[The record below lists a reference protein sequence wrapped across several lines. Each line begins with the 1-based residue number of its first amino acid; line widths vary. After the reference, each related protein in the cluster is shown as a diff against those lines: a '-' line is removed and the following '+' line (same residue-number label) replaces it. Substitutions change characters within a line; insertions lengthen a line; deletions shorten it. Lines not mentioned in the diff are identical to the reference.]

1 MFLESNFRK
10 VKTDD
15 YTRDR
20 MTDSKSKGYTK
31 KTTRFEEDEM
41 EISDKLMDDGSE
53 WNIGVHL
60 GFKGSLYEGGTIQ
73 V

>member
-1 MFLESNFRK
+1 MITLETEWLTLNQGVIQK
-10 VKTDD
+10 
-15 YTRDR
+15 
-20 MTDSKSKGYTK
+20 K

-60 GFKGSLYEGGTIQ
+60 GFKGRIYEGGTIQ

>member
-1 MFLESNFRK
+1 MFTLETEWLTLNQG
-10 VKTDD
+10 VIQ
-15 YTRDR
+15 
-20 MTDSKSKGYTK
+20 K
-31 KTTRFEEDEM
+31 KTTKFEEDEM

>member
-20 MTDSKSKGYTK
+20 MTDSKSRGYTK
-31 KTTRFEEDEM
+31 KKRQDLKKMKWKFLINSWMTEAN
-41 EISDKLMDDGSE
+41 EI
-53 WNIGVHL
+53 
-60 GFKGSLYEGGTIQ
+60 
-73 V
+73 